1 MGGAVLVCNIYNK
14 HNLLSSR
21 TTYAKHF
28 AGYNPGIHS
37 IISYLVP
44 TIINQYLELVCL
56 HRCRHITNH
65 YMVIIVLHPLPPEI
79 IERDDDNIDSYHNND
94 GDNDDNQGRINDDED
109 NPTIQP
115 FRQRTVR
122 RDNRTRGAQA
132 QQANRPQRVQPTRSR
147 G

>member
-1 MGGAVLVCNIYNK
+1 
-14 HNLLSSR
+14 
-21 TTYAKHF
+21 
-28 AGYNPGIHS
+28 
-37 IISYLVP
+37 
-44 TIINQYLELVCL
+44 
-56 HRCRHITNH
+56 
-65 YMVIIVLHPLPPEI
+65 MVIIVLHPLPPEI